1 MDLHTLI
8 TLTTGITLLTCVLA
22 VVGLHSYATGKAQR
36 QALVDR
42 LSATGQVPVGGR
54 RRHFRN
60 LDRRLRRT
68 GLGKKLELRL
78 AATGLDITPGEFFVY
93 MLATVAGLWL
103 IGQAALAPFFGPLA
117 GLLGIGVAIQFLN
130 WQRQKRIEK
139 FINQLPEMARIL
151 ANATQAGLALRTAI
165 GMAAEEMEAPAG
177 EELGKVSAQLAVGAS
192 LDEALDEM
200 ADRLPSRELVVLVTT
215 LVLSNRAGGQVVSAL
230 RNLTE
235 TLEER
240 KETRREV
247 RTQLSQVSMTSYAV
261 PVLGVGS
268 LFLMNGVKD
277 GALDR
282 MTGSPSAKGRSSS
295 PSRSTPSA
303 SSSSAACPA
312 STSEKPGGQTMG
324 LLLALLMGLS
334 VWGIFAG
341 VRMYRAEAKLPGDL
355 ALALEVG
362 STRTGAVDSLIDR
375 MGMRYAPAVLRLM
388 GPKQV
393 AKYRRKI
400 DLAGNPGGLTID
412 RYAARRAVY
421 GALGG
426 VGFLVFLM
434 RGQLLVALLLLAFGA
449 FWTEVGI
456 WSAIRIRKDVIERTL
471 PDFLDVLAVVVS
483 AGLGFR
489 QALDRVASKYEG
501 PWADELRITL
511 RQMDLGMSR
520 RQAFAELRRRNDS
533 EQVAMFVTA
542 LQQGEE
548 LGAPIVDTLVAL
560 AKDMRRTDA
569 QNARRKA
576 SRAVPKA
583 TMMITTFM
591 VPATMLLLGAGLI
604 LGSGTDFGSV
614 TGE

>member
-1 MDLHTLI
+1 
-8 TLTTGITLLTCVLA
+8 
-22 VVGLHSYATGKAQR
+22 
-36 QALVDR
+36 
-42 LSATGQVPVGGR
+42 
-54 RRHFRN
+54 
-60 LDRRLRRT
+60 
-68 GLGKKLELRL
+68 
-78 AATGLDITPGEFFVY
+78 
-93 MLATVAGLWL
+93 
-103 IGQAALAPFFGPLA
+103 
-117 GLLGIGVAIQFLN
+117 
-130 WQRQKRIEK
+130 
-139 FINQLPEMARIL
+139 
-151 ANATQAGLALRTAI
+151 
-165 GMAAEEMEAPAG
+165 
-177 EELGKVSAQLAVGAS
+177 
-192 LDEALDEM
+192 
-200 ADRLPSRELVVLVTT
+200 
-215 LVLSNRAGGQVVSAL
+215 
-230 RNLTE
+230 
-235 TLEER
+235 
-240 KETRREV
+240 
-247 RTQLSQVSMTSYAV
+247 
-261 PVLGVGS
+261 
-268 LFLMNGVKD
+268 
-277 GALDR
+277 
-282 MTGSPSAKGRSSS
+282 
-295 PSRSTPSA
+295 
-303 SSSSAACPA
+303 
-312 STSEKPGGQTMG
+312 
-324 LLLALLMGLS
+324 
-334 VWGIFAG
+334 
-341 VRMYRAEAKLPGDL
+341 
-355 ALALEVG
+355 
-362 STRTGAVDSLIDR
+362 
-375 MGMRYAPAVLRLM
+375 MRYAPAVLRLM

-421 GALGG
+421 GFLGA

-489 QALDRVASKYEG
+489 QALDRVASRYEG

-548 LGAPIVDTLVAL
+548 LGAPIVDTLVSL

-576 SRAVPKA
+576 ARAVPKA

-614 TGE
+614 TGK